1 MASHRAQRFR
11 TKHNKEGIGK
21 AGKGDAKKAGKTQ
34 RNGKLPG
41 LFAWISLAPVATR
54 LSLKLGTRRL

>member
-21 AGKGDAKKAGKTQ
+21 AGKGDAKKLE
-34 RNGKLPG
+34 KLSVMESC
-41 LFAWISLAPVATR
+41 LDSSLG
-54 LSLKLGTRRL
+54 SH